1 MNLMH
6 LYGDTLERYATRS
19 LPATELTAID
29 EHISN
34 CMFCTHALAEASV
47 GMSSWEGRGWLGR
60 LVRIE
65 PETPVE
71 DSRSAE
77 LDRAA

>member
-1 MNLMH
+1 MH
-6 LYGDTLERYATRS
+6 LYGDTLERYATRN
-19 LPATELTAID
+19 LPATGLTAID
-29 EHISN
+29 EHLSN

-47 GMSSWEGRGWLGR
+47 GMSSWERRGWLGR